1 MAIVNDFHVTMR
13 LGSSVVLLYL
23 IKDSMRSR
31 GILFILANVL
41 VLAFCKKKKKNIRK
55 SHTRNLIIADNLSQV
70 NLIGAKALIKTIP
83 EYMNV
88 PSFG

>member
-13 LGSSVVLLYL
+13 LTSSVVLLYL

-41 VLAFCKKKKKNIRK
+41 VLAFCKKKKKK
-55 SHTRNLIIADNLSQV
+55 LSNASYTQ
-70 NLIGAKALIKTIP
+70 LDHC
-83 EYMNV
+83 
-88 PSFG
+88 